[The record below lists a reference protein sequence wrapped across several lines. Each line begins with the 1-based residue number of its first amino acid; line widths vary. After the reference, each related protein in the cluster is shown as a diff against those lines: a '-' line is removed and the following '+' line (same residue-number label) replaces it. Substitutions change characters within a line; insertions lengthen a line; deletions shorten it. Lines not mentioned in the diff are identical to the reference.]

1 MSTPLPPPGW
11 HHDPS
16 GAPRQRYWDGSR
28 WTDHYAQ
35 NGVPTTVPAPPTTVH
50 AAAAFGAAPLFPQI
64 PKSKTT
70 AILLAVFL
78 AFWMWIYTYKVDAWK
93 FWLNLGLTVV
103 TLGIWSLVAW
113 PWSIIDAARR
123 SDQWYAQFPNG
134 DALQRQQA
142 LQPMGIAGLPAPPP
156 APPRVP

>member
-11 HHDPS
+11 HQDPS
-16 GAPRQRYWDGSR
+16 GVPGQRYWDGSR
-28 WTDHYAQ
+28 WTEHYAQ
-35 NGVPTTVPAPPTTVH
+35 NGVQTTAPTAAYAP
-50 AAAAFGAAPLFPQI
+50 AAFGAAPLHPQL

-113 PWSIIDAARR
+113 PWSIIDAARVQRPLIWGCR
-123 SDQWYAQFPNG
+123 SRGRLGRLRTGKTLVERLF
-134 DALQRQQA
+134 R
-142 LQPMGIAGLPAPPP
+142 
-156 APPRVP
+156 PRLA

>member
-1 MSTPLPPPGW
+1 MKTLKARRVVVLSGGDATSTGQAAALR
-11 HHDPS
+11 
-16 GAPRQRYWDGSR
+16 GAAQSLGAKGVAARTWNPKATRYRTLFTSLRRQRPD
-28 WTDHYAQ
+28 
-35 NGVPTTVPAPPTTVH
+35 
-50 AAAAFGAAPLFPQI
+50 
-64 PKSKTT
+64 